1 MLISGL
7 QNINLDAPLNESH
20 VVTELQD
27 SSHYR
32 TWEYWVHWHSLQVSG
47 EFHQVYNAVK
57 DIGERLQT
65 RLREGLPQS
74 ERLTVSTFAG
84 PVPDRDKAS
93 QEVVL
98 KFPGIGTEML
108 VSYDAPLGAIEE
120 TLLASVTRYTF
131 NQINDLVRYS
141 MQDFYSIRHEG
152 ISYA

>member
-7 QNINLDAPLNESH
+7 QNINLDAPLDEGHLEN
-20 VVTELQD
+20 VLQD

-47 EFHQVYNAVK
+47 EFHQVYHAVK
-57 DIGERLQT
+57 DIGERVQT
-65 RLREGLPQS
+65 RLRDGLAHS
-74 ERLTVSTFAG
+74 ERLTVNTYAG
-84 PVPDRDKAS
+84 PVPDHEKAS

-98 KFPGIGTEML
+98 RFPGIGTEML
-108 VSYDAPLGAIEE
+108 VSYDAPLGAIDE

-141 MQDFYSIRHEG
+141 MEDFYSIRHEG